1 MRRIVSLIFM
11 LGAASALAQTPPS
24 EVGTAPAPARVVISG
39 TVPDEAT
46 KVAVVNRLRAVYGP
60 DVIDQVTIGSVV
72 APPNWSDYVQKLID
86 PRLKQISHGQMQV
99 NGNTVSL
106 QGEVA
111 NEAIRQQLPS
121 DMAGVLSPS
130 YTVKNG
136 LLVGQPKQ
144 ALLDQTLANRIIEFD
159 SGSATLTP
167 MGQQI
172 LDQMAAAMQQLN
184 GQAVVIIGHTSNDG
198 RHDSNI
204 KLSQDRAEAVKAY
217 LVGKGVAANSLITR
231 GVGPDQPIA
240 SDRTP
245 EGRAR
250 NRRIEFRLT
259 AGTPAAG

>member
-1 MRRIVSLIFM
+1 MRALIGSI
-11 LGAASALAQTPPS
+11 LLLAALPALAQTAAP
-24 EVGTAPAPARVVISG
+24 VTPAPAHVVVSG
-39 TVPDEAT
+39 AVPDEAT
-46 KVAVVNRLRAVYGP
+46 KVAVLSRLKAIYGP

-86 PRLKQISHGQMQV
+86 PRLKQISHGQVQI

-144 ALLDQTLANRIIEFD
+144 AVLDQALANRIIEFD

-167 MGQQI
+167 MGKQI
-172 LDQMAAAMQQLN
+172 LDQMAAAMQQIN

-198 RHDSNI
+198 KHDANI
-204 KLSQDRAEAVKAY
+204 KLSQDRADAVKAY

-259 AGTPAAG
+259 GAATAAG